1 MQHKDTRCSG
11 YSTSSEWIHLEGL
24 SQLAD
29 DCMGVYQL
37 HGGPRIAWGLF
48 PKRASRLLYEGVF
61 EIARLHGLAGG
72 LLVFCKEYCQSTLER
87 TRVQSSRSSR
97 GSTPRPFASFRS
109 VEIRGAVSSWSR
121 SMRTMLV
128 MPTPDFSAS
137 SPCVSIARRRASL
150 TFSPVVATV
159 SILAVLSFVRLQIFY
174 HTITVFCRRMV
185 IKW

>member
-37 HGGPRIAWGLF
+37 HGGPRIAWGYF
-48 PKRASRLLYEGVF
+48 RKGRRGSCMRVFSRL
-61 EIARLHGLAGG
+61 RDCMGLAGG
-72 LLVFCKEYCQSTLER
+72 LLVFCKECCQSTLER
-87 TRVQSSRSSR
+87 TSVQSSRSSR
-97 GSTPRPFASFRS
+97 GSTPRPLASFRS

-159 SILAVLSFVRLQIFY
+159 SILAVLSFIRL
-174 HTITVFCRRMV
+174 
-185 IKW
+185 